1 MQHPVFDLL
10 GSALVPVLG
19 TDIAAGT
26 AGDVHLVLVAV
37 AAVGADPD
45 QLAVVFLQ
53 ADLAV
58 VAAALAVVGLG
69 VQLGVHDVVVDELH
83 DLQHGV
89 DVLLHVGHF
98 HIGNGA
104 AGGELLELGLEGQ
117 LGEGVDLLGHMDMV
131 GVGDIALVGD
141 AVKAFG
147 YEEPKNGKYE
157 YTLCEVMDS
166 HFKYKSV
173 APVIFVNVR
182 GATIEERIA
191 PDYADKQGDGY
202 CIFGGIVKVVSWKE
216 NGSDDYVIEYDFQKQ
231 QTKFIGSGFVADEK
245 RTPYANLADITF
257 TNVTSTDIIGG
268 VDASGNKTGLEL
280 VNECFPRFRFVP
292 GIIIAPGFSG
302 DSAVAAVIAAKA
314 ANINEHFSCVGIV
327 DVPTNTVKQYSA
339 VAEWK
344 NTNNITD
351 ERLICCWPK
360 LSLGGVQFNQSSQ
373 LAALLAEVDGEN
385 DDVPYVSPSNHS
397 YAMDSAVL
405 EDGTE
410 VWLSPDT
417 AAYLNSQGVVTAL
430 NFMDGWKCWGNR
442 TAKYPGGTD
451 VKDTFIPLRRMFSWI
466 GNTLIQTFWQKVDA
480 PLNRRQIDTI
490 VDSANMWLNG
500 LTAKEYILG
509 GRVEFLETENPTTD
523 LMDGKARFHV
533 YITPPSPN
541 REIDFVLEY
550 DPAYVETLFA

>member
-1 MQHPVFDLL
+1 MAYNHGVKVSEVPTSILPPVEVAAGITFVVGTAPVFMTDINN
-10 GSALVPVLG
+10 VNKPVLCY
-19 TDIAAGT
+19 TR
-26 AGDVHLVLVAV
+26 
-37 AAVGADPD
+37 
-45 QLAVVFLQ
+45 
-53 ADLAV
+53 
-58 VAAALAVVGLG
+58 
-69 VQLGVHDVVVDELH
+69 DE
-83 DLQHGV
+83 
-89 DVLLHVGHF
+89 
-98 HIGNGA
+98 
-104 AGGELLELGLEGQ
+104 
-117 LGEGVDLLGHMDMV
+117 
-131 GVGDIALVGD
+131 

-147 YEEPKNGKYE
+147 YVEPVNGKYE
-157 YTLCEVMDS
+157 YSLCEVMDT
-166 HFKYKSV
+166 HFKYKNV
-173 APVIFVNVR
+173 APVIFVNVQKFTK
-182 GATIEERIA
+182 GEEDEPSWGIENGVAKLPGTWTDLKYFHNDASLTKYTIEKVE
-191 PDYADKQGDGY
+191 YADGY
-202 CIFGGIVKVVSWKE
+202 TYA
-216 NGSDDYVIEYDFQKQ
+216 YVEDINNVGMVGCQ
-231 QTKFIGSGFVADEK
+231 V
-245 RTPYANLADITF
+245 TPATVD
-257 TNVTSTDIIGG
+257 STDIIGG
-268 VDASGNKTGLEL
+268 VDTNGNKSGLEL
-280 VNECFPRFRFVP
+280 INECFPRFRLVP
-292 GIIIAPGFSG
+292 GIIIAPGYSG

-314 ANINEHFSCVGIV
+314 ASINEHFSCIGIV

-385 DDVPYVSPSNHS
+385 DDVPYVSPSNHN
-397 YAMDSAVL
+397 YAMDAAVL

-442 TAKYPGGTD
+442 TAAYPASTD
-451 VKDTFIPLRRMFSWI
+451 VKDSFIPLRRMFAWI

-509 GRVEFLETENPTTD
+509 GRIEFLETENPTTD

>member
-1 MQHPVFDLL
+1 MAYNHGVKVSEVPTSILPPVEVSAGITFVVGTAPVFMTDINN
-10 GSALVPVLG
+10 VNKPVLCY
-19 TDIAAGT
+19 TR
-26 AGDVHLVLVAV
+26 
-37 AAVGADPD
+37 
-45 QLAVVFLQ
+45 
-53 ADLAV
+53 
-58 VAAALAVVGLG
+58 
-69 VQLGVHDVVVDELH
+69 DE
-83 DLQHGV
+83 
-89 DVLLHVGHF
+89 
-98 HIGNGA
+98 
-104 AGGELLELGLEGQ
+104 
-117 LGEGVDLLGHMDMV
+117 
-131 GVGDIALVGD
+131 

-147 YEEPKNGKYE
+147 YVEPKNGKYE
-157 YTLCEVMDS
+157 YSLCEVMDT
-166 HFKYKSV
+166 HFKYKNV
-173 APVIFVNVR
+173 APVIFVNVQKFTLSSETNSISEEAKSEITLD
-182 GATIEERIA
+182 GIYKVLSLTDTAESPLDHEVSYEGGKTIIVLTGDISDLSGIEGSASKVTPAT
-191 PDYADKQGDGY
+191 
-202 CIFGGIVKVVSWKE
+202 
-216 NGSDDYVIEYDFQKQ
+216 
-231 QTKFIGSGFVADEK
+231 VA
-245 RTPYANLADITF
+245 
-257 TNVTSTDIIGG
+257 STDIIGG
-268 VDASGNKTGLEL
+268 VDTDGNKTGLEL
-280 VNECFPRFRFVP
+280 VNECFPRFRLVP

-314 ANINEHFSCVGIV
+314 ASINEHFSCIGIV
-327 DVPTNTVKQYSA
+327 DVPTDTVKQYSA

-385 DDVPYVSPSNHS
+385 DDVPYVSPSNHN
-397 YAMDSAVL
+397 YAMDAAVL

-451 VKDTFIPLRRMFSWI
+451 VKDTFIPIRRMFAWI